1 MMKKFIYTLLI
12 FLCLN
17 FNIVKA
23 EPQIQTNIFNQGVY
37 KVENIIKVLGGDLSS
52 IQNISSDK
60 SIYFLLVD
68 ENQSVIQALKIEPNS
83 AKYEL
88 HKLKPNYK
96 IILIGEGSAFLS

>member
-1 MMKKFIYTLLI
+1 MKKFIYTLLI

-17 FNIVKA
+17 FNIAKA
-23 EPQIQTNIFNQGVY
+23 QPSIYTNIFNQGVY
-37 KVENIIKVLGGDLSS
+37 RVDTIIQVLGRDLSS

-83 AKYEL
+83 PKYDL
-88 HKLKPNYK
+88 HKLNPNFK
-96 IILIGEGSAFLS
+96 IILIGDGSAFLS